1 LRAGLSAFIRQTS
14 FDNHVYHLGFA
25 QENKPELPEVF
36 GVNDR
41 LDFSNGFGVVLNDV
55 MKRAA
60 WPPYHTARL
69 DQRRTIVLM
78 LDDLQHGTAKGDIVE
93 NFDPEIVPLKE
104 VNLFV
109 NIQGSG

>member
-1 LRAGLSAFIRQTS
+1 M
-14 FDNHVYHLGFA
+14 YHLDFA
-25 QENKPELPEVF
+25 QQDKPELPEVF

-60 WPPYHTARL
+60 WRPYHTARL
-69 DQRRTIVLM
+69 DQRQTIVYM

-93 NFDPEIVPLKE
+93 NIDREIVPLKE

-109 NIQGSG
+109 NIQVSMFQFT